1 MVQRVSSPI
10 SIELP
15 SHGVLFVESSHA
27 SDFRMAP
34 RQDPYHKVLYVLV
47 GEVAYR
53 ESSHTTAARAGSV
66 IVVSAGVEHQ
76 ITDLEPSTL
85 LLLCFRRELVQVD
98 PDIEGLW
105 RTLVQGASD
114 PLKLSRPSRQRLEG
128 MWRRAMFEWEHT
140 RIGSATTAR
149 ALAAQ
154 TIVLLSRLPVESGGA
169 AARDRV
175 EAVRDEIAETFYDEW
190 DLDRAAAR
198 AGLSRRRFTDL
209 FREANTCTFGDFLS
223 GLRLQHAARLLQ
235 AGDHSVTGVMFAC
248 GYNDVSHFYRV
259 FRKRY
264 GKPPRAW
271 LDNQDRPQS

>member
-10 SIELP
+10 AVELP
-15 SHGVLFVESSHA
+15 EHGVLFVESSHA
-27 SDFRMAP
+27 TDFRMAP
-34 RQDPYHKVLYVLV
+34 RQDPYHKFVYVLA
-47 GEVAYR
+47 GRVAYR
-53 ESSHTTAARAGSV
+53 LGDSAESTEVRLGSV
-66 IVVSAGVEHQ
+66 VVVPAQQEHQ

-85 LLLCFRRELVQVD
+85 LLLCFRSDLASGD
-98 PDIEGLW
+98 ADIESLW
-105 RTLVQGASD
+105 GTLSGDIAE
-114 PLKLSRPSRQRLEG
+114 PLRLSRPSRQRLEG
-128 MWRRAMFEWEHT
+128 MWRRAMFEWEHQ

-149 ALAAQ
+149 ALTAQ

-169 AARDRV
+169 SARDRV
-175 EAVRDEIAETFYDEW
+175 EAVRNEVSETFYDDW

-209 FREANTCTFGDFLS
+209 FREANGETFGGFL
-223 GLRLQHAARLLQ
+223 GELRLQHAARLLK

-259 FRKRY
+259 FRKRH

-271 LDNQDRPQS
+271 SED